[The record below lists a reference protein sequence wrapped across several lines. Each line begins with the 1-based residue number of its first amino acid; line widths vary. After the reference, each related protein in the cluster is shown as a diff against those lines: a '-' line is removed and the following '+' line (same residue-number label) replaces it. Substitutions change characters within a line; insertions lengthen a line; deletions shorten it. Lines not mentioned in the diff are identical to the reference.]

1 MLDGPPTRPP
11 TVQHYPGPHDLPRHS
26 PSTPD
31 RPTITSFS
39 ECLSRRR
46 LGCLCCRRCHNRTPA
61 QTKTRDK
68 SVFAPRL
75 FEAMF
80 HCRKVDSAAGR
91 VELLDLSGVIEYDP
105 FTPAKPSYTGST
117 FALIHWPGLKTIM
130 QVSLPFAARLRSN
143 NDPSRTSISSTSVTI
158 ATEFF
163 GRKTCTVPSSEDS

>member
-1 MLDGPPTRPP
+1 
-11 TVQHYPGPHDLPRHS
+11 
-26 PSTPD
+26 
-31 RPTITSFS
+31 
-39 ECLSRRR
+39 
-46 LGCLCCRRCHNRTPA
+46 
-61 QTKTRDK
+61 
-68 SVFAPRL
+68 
-75 FEAMF
+75 MF

-158 ATEFF
+158 VTEFF
-163 GRKTCTVPSSEDS
+163 GRKTCTVPSSEDKRSAGVSFRLGIVLAMLCFHGAPEDCREAIILASQLVFAQGIRSVIY